1 MKKGIR
7 IISSLLLAAVLVST
21 CACSSDN
28 KYVKDERG
36 EKVETNAN
44 KSPVTNQ
51 ESNDTENP
59 VLQGKVIDPFE
70 GLIVEFDGISP
81 YCTISFN
88 NAKCSADVQQ
98 YVEYS
103 IEADKVTTTGKQF
116 KTNENVTVY
125 ASLKKQNK
133 NDANFSLAKT
143 QQNYKVENVP
153 EYITEITNDMDLS
166 KLKSEAKD
174 YFDSITA
181 FTARGVALG
190 LGEYISHTPIQF
202 EDSYFSVMK
211 LNSYSKFKNGF
222 DCFNKIDIMYST
234 TITTGNALLWKGNR
248 EGDHNRYFT
257 VCAKNIVRYPDG
269 TIGWGKD
276 DPNTLSFEYNV
287 NGENLQS
294 LTNSNITSIKTDF
307 NVTKINGILP

>member
-1 MKKGIR
+1 MKNITR
-7 IISSLLLAAVLVST
+7 IITSFLLIAVLANT

-28 KYVKDERG
+28 KYVKDERE
-36 EKVETNAN
+36 EKVETNSN
-44 KSPVTNQ
+44 KSPNTKYDDD
-51 ESNDTENP
+51 NDEKPIVQGN
-59 VLQGKVIDPFE
+59 VLDPFD

-88 NAKCSADVQQ
+88 NAKCSNDVQQ

-103 IEADKVTTTGKQF
+103 IEENKVTTQGKQF
-116 KTNENVTVY
+116 KLNEEVTVY
-125 ASLKKQNK
+125 ASLKHSTDKT
-133 NDANFSLAKT
+133 FTLAKT
-143 QQNYKVENVP
+143 QQKYKVENVP
-153 EYITEITNDMDLS
+153 EYITEITKDIDLS
-166 KLKSEAKD
+166 NLKSEAKD

-181 FTARGVALG
+181 FTTGGQALDIG
-190 LGEYISHTPIQF
+190 SGYVSHTPIQH

-211 LNSYSKFKNGF
+211 LNSYSKFKNGR

-234 TITTGNALLWKGNR
+234 TIKRSTYPA
-248 EGDHNRYFT
+248 GDYNRYFT

-269 TIGWGKD
+269 TIGWGKN

-294 LTNSNITSIKTDF
+294 LINSNITSIKADF

>member
-7 IISSLLLAAVLVST
+7 IISSLLLVAVLVST

-28 KYVKDERG
+28 KYVKDERD

-51 ESNDTENP
+51 ESNDTETP

-133 NDANFSLAKT
+133 NDVNFSLAKT

-153 EYITEITNDMDLS
+153 EYITEITDDMDLS
-166 KLKSEAKD
+166 HLKSEMQD

-181 FTARGVALG
+181 FVKGGQAFDLHR
-190 LGEYISHTPIQF
+190 YISHIYPQN
-202 EDSYFSVMK
+202 EDSYFSVLK
-211 LNSYSKFKNGF
+211 VNSYVKFRNGY
-222 DCFNKIDIMYST
+222 DCFNKINVMYST
-234 TITTGNALLWKGNR
+234 KITSFNNGYDGTYR
-248 EGDHNRYFT
+248 DHNRYFT
-257 VCAKNIVRYPDG
+257 ICAKNIVRYPDG

-294 LTNSNITSIKTDF
+294 LINSNITSTKADF

>member
-44 KSPVTNQ
+44 KSPVTNKVN
-51 ESNDTENP
+51 NDTENP

-133 NDANFSLAKT
+133 NDVNFSLAKT

-174 YFDSITA
+174 YLDSITA
-181 FTARGVALG
+181 FTIGGNALG
-190 LGEYISHTPIQF
+190 INKYHSHTPIKT
-202 EDSYFSVMK
+202 EDSYFGVLK
-211 LNSYSKFKNGF
+211 LNSYNKFKNGY
-222 DCFNKIDIMYST
+222 DCFNKINIMYST
-234 TITTGNALLWKGNR
+234 IITSKGNFF
-248 EGDHNRYFT
+248 GSDDGNYSRYFT

-294 LTNSNITSIKTDF
+294 LINSNITSTKADF